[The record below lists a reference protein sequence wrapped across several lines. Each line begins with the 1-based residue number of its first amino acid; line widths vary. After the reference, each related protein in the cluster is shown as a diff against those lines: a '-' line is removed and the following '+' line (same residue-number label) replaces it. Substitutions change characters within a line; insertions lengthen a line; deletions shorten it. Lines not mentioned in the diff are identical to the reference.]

1 MTLTEMLTFWFCRG
15 FLLGHFSSRAKSFS
29 DIIVL
34 GLDKNFVSFSSLFR
48 MWKIFSDIFTHNPRP
63 GIYAVLV
70 RARPGWDRGSL
81 FWPKPDLYFSAMM
94 LLVKLRKISDG
105 LMPSQLQH
113 FCAQGLKMNP
123 LLQEIYG

>member
-1 MTLTEMLTFWFCRG
+1 MTLTEMLTFWFCLG
-15 FLLGHFSSRAKSFS
+15 FMLGHFCSRAKSFS
-29 DIIVL
+29 DIFAL
-34 GLDKNFVSFSSLFR
+34 GLDKNFLSFSSLFR
-48 MWKIFSDIFTHNPRP
+48 MWKIFSDIFTNNSRS

-70 RARPGWDRGSL
+70 RARPGSDRGSL